1 MSQYLRKLGKR
12 KFYKKCLYMFAFR
25 FAPTGAIQ
33 PVETKF
39 RRQKK

>member
-12 KFYKKCLYMFAFR
+12 KFYKKCFHMFAFR

-33 PVETKF
+33 PVEAKF
-39 RRQKK
+39 RRRNK